1 MYFTKS
7 EVSLIS
13 VVTTVNISGER
24 IKITKNELL
33 TDIAVAKVA

>member
-1 MYFTKS
+1 MHFTKS

-13 VVTTVNISGER
+13 VVTTVTISGER

>member
-1 MYFTKS
+1 MYFAKS

-13 VVTTVNISGER
+13 VVITVNISGER
-24 IKITKNELL
+24 IKITKKELL